1 MKVNNKVIVVTG
13 GGNGIGQE
21 LVLNLLNKGAKVAA
35 LDISE
40 AGLQHTVERAGAMK
54 DRLSTHIVDVTDRA
68 AVEALPAAVIE
79 KHGAVDGI
87 INNAGIIQPFVRIN
101 DLDYAAIDRVI
112 NINLYGVIYMTKAFL
127 PYLLDRPEGHVVN
140 VSSMGGFLPVPG
152 QSVYGASKAAVKL
165 FTEGLYAELL
175 DTNVRV
181 TVVFPGA
188 IGTEITKNSGVE
200 AGNEAEAAEEGSGYK
215 VLPPA
220 DAAEIIVGAMEKDA
234 YRVLVGSDARFM
246 DFLYRLA
253 PKRAVKMISD
263 QMKTLLGN

>member
-35 LDISE
+35 VDISE
-40 AGLQHTVERAGAMK
+40 AGLQHTAELAGGKKAN
-54 DRLSTHIVDVTDRA
+54 LSTHIVDVTDRA

-79 KHGAVDGI
+79 KHGAVDGV
-87 INNAGIIQPFVRIN
+87 INNAGIIQPFVRVN

-112 NINLYGVIYMTKAFL
+112 NINLYGVIYMTKTFL
-127 PYLLDRPEGHVVN
+127 PYLLERPEGHVVN

-152 QSVYGASKAAVKL
+152 QSIYGASKAAVKL

-175 DTNVRV
+175 NTNVRV

-188 IGTEITKNSGVE
+188 IGTEITKNSGVDMGD
-200 AGNEAEAAEEGSGYK
+200 GNAAETESNYK
-215 VLPPA
+215 TLPPA
-220 DAAEIIVGAMEKDA
+220 DAAEIIVDAMEKDA
-234 YRVLVGSDARFM
+234 YRVLVGSDAKFM
-246 DFLYRLA
+246 DFIYRLA
-253 PKRAVKMISD
+253 PKRAVKMIYD
-263 QMKTLLGN
+263 QMKELLGN